1 MDGKRITS
9 VSCCVVL
16 LVALLFPVCSRAAE
30 IKVITPILS
39 LLLGGGSAAMEEK
52 TPSLSLMVAKDIDKI
67 EIAWIPGSDGKTP
80 VNQIQ
85 YQIYLSTTENFTP
98 GPSNLKKTVTGTSQA
113 EITGLA
119 TDTLYYAKVV
129 GVYATSSS
137 NPSNSLQ
144 TKTYKYPAQQDPSIT
159 VAKADELGLGQHT
172 TTDGSTYTYSSNG
185 TLPTS
190 GSALFSEDTAG
201 GMTLR
206 RVTSA
211 SGSAGTV
218 TVYTTDASLT
228 DVLDRGSVYSSFQLF
243 DVASEAKA
251 LPVSSS
257 KIAMAR
263 SVTAKDGSEHT
274 SMEWK
279 NRLLSAEQTNF
290 AYTTKELTVI
300 PQGKSSLIKLV
311 DPNEVTSSFTATV
324 TAKFEPQ
331 LITSAEWGGTVVK
344 HLDSAKVAAKGTLS
358 LTALAQYDFA
368 AAGSVSKDFRLFKR
382 SWISV
387 YSAGPVPVY
396 QKITLFMDVE
406 TQASANAKITAQA
419 QAKLAETVE
428 VGARYNGSTWTPY
441 ITHGESDS
449 LTASLDIV
457 GGANGE
463 IRLIPK
469 VEVEFYEVVSSSL
482 TVEPFAKSSLSFA
495 ETTNN
500 VSFLAAHPAH
510 LIQLTSFDASL
521 GLESNVA
528 VTFSALGYSW
538 DALPSTCVLGTGD
551 CAYNF
556 SPVDLF
562 SIPQLTL
569 KTTSFTETQTNL
581 QLQITDG
588 TFNPINSGSIE
599 WEVFPDDATLTPG
612 SCLKSGTTTTCTAVF
627 TPGAGQE
634 YTVFASGYDK
644 LGEMGRQYKEITLG
658 GGTCSSGTQTVDYA
672 GHEWQRCDDGHTYN
686 WDAANAY
693 CANLSLDGHSDW
705 RLPTKDELKSLVV
718 CTNGTPTPLADYPNS
733 PYYCGDGNSAP
744 YASPTIDKQF
754 SCHSDDYWSS
764 SVYDEVYA
772 WDVNFYFGLASW
784 DDRAYGGD
792 VRCLR

>member
-1 MDGKRITS
+1 MNRMRIICLLTALLTLANLLPQAHAADQGKNITS
-9 VSCCVVL
+9 
-16 LVALLFPVCSRAAE
+16 
-30 IKVITPILS
+30 ILS
-39 LLLGGGSAAMEEK
+39 LLLTGGATTTMEEK
-52 TPSLSLMVAKDIDKI
+52 IPSLALMVAKDTDKI

-80 VNQIQ
+80 VNLIH
-85 YQIYLSTTENFTP
+85 YEIYLSLTENFTL
-98 GPSNLKKTVTGTSQA
+98 GPATLKKTVTGTSQT
-113 EITGLA
+113 EVTGLA
-119 TDTLYYAKVV
+119 TDTLYYGKVV
-129 GVYATSSS
+129 AVYASSTSD
-137 NPSNSLQ
+137 PSNGLQ
-144 TKTYKYPAQQDPSIT
+144 TKTYKYPAQQDPSIV
-159 VAKADELGLGQHT
+159 VAKADELGLGKHT

-211 SGSAGTV
+211 SASAGTV

-228 DVLDRGSVYSSFQLF
+228 DVLDRASIYSSFQLF
-243 DVASEAKA
+243 DVASEAQA
-251 LPVSSS
+251 LPTSSS
-257 KIAMAR
+257 KIATAQ
-263 SVTAKDGSEHT
+263 SITAKDGSEH
-274 SMEWK
+274 SRMEWK
-279 NRLLSAEQTNF
+279 NSLLSAEQTNF
-290 AYTTKELTVI
+290 AYNTKELIVV
-300 PQGKSSLIKLV
+300 PQGKTSTIKLIE
-311 DPNEVTSSFTATV
+311 PNAVTESFTASV
-324 TAKFEPQ
+324 TAEFQPQ
-331 LITSAEWGGTVVK
+331 LITSAEWGGTSFK

-368 AAGSVSKDFRLFKR
+368 AAGSVNKDFRLFKR

-396 QKITLFMDVE
+396 QKVTLFMDVE
-406 TQASANAKITAQA
+406 ASASASAKIKAMA

-449 LTASLDIV
+449 LTASLNIV

-500 VSFLAAHPAH
+500 VDFLAAHPER
-510 LIQLTSFDASL
+510 LVQLTSFDASL

-528 VTFSALGYSW
+528 VTLGALGYNW
-538 DALPSTCVLGTGD
+538 DVLPSTCVLGTGS
-551 CAYNF
+551 CLYNF
-556 SPVDLF
+556 DALGLF
-562 SIPQLTL
+562 SIPQLALSVTGSTATQSTL
-569 KTTSFTETQTNL
+569 A
-581 QLQITDG
+581 LQITDG
-588 TFNPINSGSIE
+588 TYNPYTSGSIR
-599 WEVFPDDATLTPG
+599 WEVFPGDATISPG
-612 SCLKSGTTTTCTAVF
+612 GCTKAGTITTCTATL

-644 LGEMGRQYKEITLG
+644 LGEMGRQFKEITLG
-658 GGTCSSGTQTVDYA
+658 GGTCSSGPQTVNYS
-672 GHEWQRCDDGHTYN
+672 GHEWQRCDDGIDYT

-718 CTNGTPTPLADYPNS
+718 CTNGTPTPLADYPGT
-733 PYYCGDGNSAP
+733 PYYCGDGNGAP
-744 YASPTIDKQF
+744 YNMPTIDTQF
-754 SCHSDDYWSS
+754 SCQSRFYWSS
-764 SVYDEVYA
+764 SVYDEVNVWA
-772 WDVNFYFGLASW
+772 VSFGVGSANW
-784 DDRAYGGD
+784 YNRTYDNY
-792 VRCLR
+792 VRCVR